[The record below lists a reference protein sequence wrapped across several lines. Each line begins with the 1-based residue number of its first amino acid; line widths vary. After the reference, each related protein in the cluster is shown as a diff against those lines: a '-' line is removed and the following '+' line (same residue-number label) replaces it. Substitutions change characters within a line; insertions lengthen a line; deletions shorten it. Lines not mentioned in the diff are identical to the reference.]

1 MHILYIYYI
10 LLLCMA
16 LYILLYICISQKGL
30 QRSLARVQGCLVHDV
45 AENKIE
51 VAKVE
56 ISHKKL
62 AIKLRSMELENRR
75 FVACGN
81 LLYSNNLLFGV
92 MRKYDFFIL

>member
-1 MHILYIYYI
+1 MHGIVYTFVHLY
-10 LLLCMA
+10 
-16 LYILLYICISQKGL
+16 ISQKGL
-30 QRSLARVQGCLVHDV
+30 QRSIARVQGCLVHDV

-62 AIKLRSMELENRR
+62 ATKLRSMELENRR